1 MRLIYSVA
9 YTTYDAQARAHRQS
23 NTWVSGA
30 RHQALTR
37 DGIARIVHRDHPRA
51 IILQTQRFVDSRFS

>member
-9 YTTYDAQARAHRQS
+9 YTTYDAQARAHRQA

-30 RHQALTR
+30 RHQELTR
-37 DGIARIVHRDHPRA
+37 DGIERIVHRTHPRA
-51 IILQTQRFVDSRFS
+51 IILQTERWIDSRFA

>member
-1 MRLIYSVA
+1 L
-9 YTTYDAQARAHRQS
+9 YDAQARAHRQA

-37 DGIARIVHRDHPRA
+37 DGIERIVHRDHPRA
-51 IILQTQRFVDSRFS
+51 IILQTQVFTDARFS

>member
-9 YTTYDAQARAHRQS
+9 YTVFDAQARAHRQS

-37 DGIARIVHRDHPRA
+37 DGIERIVHRTHPGA
-51 IILQTQRFVDSRFS
+51 IVLQTQRFVDSRFS

>member
-9 YTTYDAQARAHRQS
+9 YTIFDAQARAHRQT

-37 DGIARIVHRDHPRA
+37 DGIERIVRREYPTANVIR
-51 IILQTQRFVDSRFS
+51 TQQFTDSRFN

>member
-1 MRLIYSVA
+1 MRLIYSVQ

-37 DGIARIVHRDHPRA
+37 DGIERIVRRDHPRA

>member
-9 YTTYDAQARAHRQS
+9 YTVYDAQVRAHRES

-37 DGIARIVHRDHPRA
+37 DGIERIIRREKPDA
-51 IILQTQRFVDSRFS
+51 IVVQTQVFTDSRF

>member
-9 YTTYDAQARAHRQS
+9 YTTYDAQARAHRQT
-23 NTWVSGA
+23 NTWISGA

-37 DGIARIVHRDHPRA
+37 DGIERIVHREHPHA
-51 IILQTQRFVDSRFS
+51 IILQTQVFTDSRFS

>member
-1 MRLIYSVA
+1 L
-9 YTTYDAQARAHRQS
+9 YDAQARAHRQA

-37 DGIARIVHRDHPRA
+37 DGIARIVRRDHPQA
-51 IILQTQRFVDSRFS
+51 IILQTQVFTDARFS

>member
-9 YTTYDAQARAHRQS
+9 YTIFDAQARAHRQA

-37 DGIARIVHRDHPRA
+37 DGIERIVRREYPTA
-51 IILQTQRFVDSRFS
+51 NVIQTQRFTDSRFN

>member
-9 YTTYDAQARAHRQS
+9 YTVYDAQARAHRQS
-23 NTWVSGA
+23 STWVSGA

-37 DGIARIVHRDHPRA
+37 DGIARIIRRDHPRA
-51 IILQTQRFVDSRFS
+51 IILQTQRFTDARFS

>member
-9 YTTYDAQARAHRQS
+9 YTTYDAQARAHRQA
-23 NTWVSGA
+23 NIWVSGA

-37 DGIARIVHRDHPRA
+37 DGIARIVRRDHPQA
-51 IILQTQRFVDSRFS
+51 IILQTQRFTDARFS

>member
-9 YTTYDAQARAHRQS
+9 YTVYDKQARAHRQS
-23 NTWVSGA
+23 SAWVSGA

-37 DGIARIVHRDHPRA
+37 TGIERIVRRDHPYA
-51 IILQTQRFVDSRFS
+51 IILQTQRFTDSRFA

>member
-9 YTTYDAQARAHRQS
+9 YTIFDAQARAHRQA

-37 DGIARIVHRDHPRA
+37 DGIERIVRREYPQA
-51 IILQTQRFVDSRFS
+51 IILQTQRFTDSRFN